1 MNSLL
6 THVFQG
12 HTNNFGHATI
22 RELIHVFFFS
32 RDNRIGN
39 LRPAE
44 FGTRIPNNTL
54 TFAVTA
60 VSPTLTILCTASL
73 HSVDRFD
80 AFLTVTS

>member
-1 MNSLL
+1 MVERTTKYFSICRKLTENSLL
-6 THVFQG
+6 THALQG
-12 HTNNFGHATI
+12 HSNNFGHSII

-60 VSPTLTILCTASL
+60 VSVMLGTLVL
-73 HSVDRFD
+73 H
-80 AFLTVTS
+80 